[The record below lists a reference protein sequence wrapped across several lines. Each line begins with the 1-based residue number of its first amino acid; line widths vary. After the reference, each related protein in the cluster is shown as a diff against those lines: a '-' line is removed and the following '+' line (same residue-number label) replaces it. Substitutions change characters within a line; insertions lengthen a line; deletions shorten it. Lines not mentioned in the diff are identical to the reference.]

1 MIPIKQP
8 ASHGR
13 LMPFF
18 SFLWL
23 SFVDEVNAMVRMQS
37 SFDPDR
43 GEFACPMQLGSD
55 HFILMICH
63 RELY

>member
-1 MIPIKQP
+1 
-8 ASHGR
+8 
-13 LMPFF
+13 
-18 SFLWL
+18 
-23 SFVDEVNAMVRMQS
+23 MVRMQS